1 MDTQY
6 TETRLIVNHFTENSM
21 WAENVRDEM
30 KKHGMCG
37 YRDKE
42 TYLEIGQHIMPEPFH
57 DVWVDYNISKN
68 NIEIGIRHHKKGQRC
83 WTKLDENN
91 EIKIGKEVLIK
102 VIKQIHETLSFLEDE
117 LSKIFTKE
125 DQANDSISH

>member
-6 TETRLIVNHFTENSM
+6 TETRLIVNHFTKNSM

-30 KKHGMCG
+30 KKHGLHG
-37 YRDKE
+37 YRTKE
-42 TYLEIGQHIMPEPFH
+42 THLEIGQHIMPEPFH

-68 NIEIGIRHHKKGQRC
+68 NIEIEIMHRKKYQRC

-125 DQANDSISH
+125 E